1 MYIINIGQKTPIKR
15 DTTAKLTGI
24 DLIIA
29 VKLVKK
35 TKNIL

>member
-1 MYIINIGQKTPIKR
+1 MYIININHKILIKR
-15 DTTAKLTGI
+15 DTTAKLTEI